1 MSTFSRMAK
10 YRGEDFIYTVFT
22 EGSRD
27 AYEDVPYTA
36 DPTPDTI
43 RGMRS
48 DGGRSQRTVLMQTGE
63 ERNIDISVIVA
74 NPLLNSAGAAVT
86 IEDDMTNRAPTLT
99 DSGGRIYKVAGVGHE
114 GVNPI
119 GTQRLLCVREAG

>member
-1 MSTFSRMAK
+1 MTAFSRMAK
-10 YRGEDFIYTVFT
+10 FRGEDFTYTVFT

-43 RGMRS
+43 RGIRGS
-48 DGGRSQRTVLMQTGE
+48 GGQRTVLTETGE
-63 ERNIDISVIVA
+63 ERSVDISVIVA
-74 NPLLNSAGAAVT
+74 SPLLNSAGAAVT

-99 DSGGRIYKVAGVGHE
+99 DSGGRVYKVGGVNHE
-114 GVNPI
+114 GVNPT
-119 GTQRLLCVREAG
+119 GTQQLLCVREIG

>member
-10 YRGEDFIYTVFT
+10 YRGEDFTYTVFT

-27 AYEDVPYTA
+27 AYEDAPYTA

-48 DGGRSQRTVLMQTGE
+48 SGGQRTVLTQTGE
-63 ERNIDISVIVA
+63 ERSVDISVTVV
-74 NPLLNSAGAAVT
+74 NPLLNSDGAAVT

-99 DSGGRIYKVAGVGHE
+99 DSGGRVYKVAGISHE
-114 GVNPI
+114 GVSPI
-119 GTQRLLCVREAG
+119 GVQQLLCVREIG

>member
-10 YRGEDFIYTVFT
+10 YRGEDFTYTVFA

-27 AYEDVPYTA
+27 AYEDVSYTA

-48 DGGRSQRTVLMQTGE
+48 SGGQRTVLTQTGE
-63 ERNIDISVIVA
+63 ERSVDISVTVA
-74 NPLLNSAGAAVT
+74 SPLLNS
-86 IEDDMTNRAPTLT
+86 R
-99 DSGGRIYKVAGVGHE
+99 
-114 GVNPI
+114 
-119 GTQRLLCVREAG
+119 

>member
-10 YRGEDFIYTVFT
+10 YRGEDFTYTVFT

-43 RGMRS
+43 RGIRN
-48 DGGRSQRTVLMQTGE
+48 DGGQRTVLMQTGE
-63 ERNIDISVIVA
+63 ERNVDVSVVVA
-74 NPLLNSAGAAVT
+74 NPILNSAGVAVT

-99 DSGGRIYKVAGVGHE
+99 DSDGRIYKVAGVGHE
-114 GVNPI
+114 GVSPT

>member
-10 YRGEDFIYTVFT
+10 FRGEDFTYTVFT

-48 DGGRSQRTVLMQTGE
+48 SGGQRTVLTQTGE
-63 ERNIDISVIVA
+63 ERSVDISVTVA
-74 NPLLNSAGAAVT
+74 SPLLNSAGASVT
-86 IEDDMTNRAPTLT
+86 IEDDMTNRAATLT
-99 DSGGRIYKVAGVGHE
+99 DSGGRIYKVAAVSHE
-114 GVNPI
+114 GVNPT
-119 GTQRLLCVREAG
+119 GAQQLLCVREVG